1 MKNLLDATQTKR
13 KFCIA
18 GPVDPERHY
27 FIPRRLDWDQLDAL
41 IQDRE
46 YFVLHA
52 PRQSGKTTAIEE
64 YIHHLNGKGPI
75 HALYINIESA
85 QAAREDIKTAL
96 IAILAELKSSLQNQ
110 LKEEVLTLQYIDD
123 ILNKPQLMT
132 LTSLADVL
140 EFWTKASP
148 NPKILFIDEIDALIG
163 DSLLS
168 VLRQIRRGFTKRP
181 HGFPQSICLIGLRDV
196 RDYRVWSKEMGQ
208 NVSTS
213 SPFNVKAIS
222 LSLANFTLDQVKALS
237 LQHSE
242 ETGQPFTDDAV
253 VYVYELTQG
262 QPWLVNALFNQACF
276 VDVIDRSIPI
286 TMGIIEKAKNALIA
300 RRDTHIDSLV
310 DKLYEPRVRNVIDAI
325 INGSVI
331 KPKFTDDD
339 IQYAIDLG
347 LVSSKAAN
355 LQIANPIYQEIIP
368 AVLAWKFQMSIVE
381 ESKTFLKSDGSLDMN
396 NLLDAFTQFFRE
408 NSQGWLEDFQ
418 YKESAPHILMLAFLQ
433 RVINGGGYIHRE
445 YALGTKR
452 VDLLVRWKTQ
462 IFVIELKIKYG
473 DETLKK
479 GLEQTAQYMDT
490 AGASEG
496 FLIIFDRNPAKSWE
510 EKISKETILVGSK
523 PIVVFRM

>member
-1 MKNLLDATQTKR
+1 MK

-27 FIPRRLDWDQLDAL
+27 FIPRRLDWEQLDTL
-41 IQDRE
+41 IADRE

-64 YIHHLNGKGPI
+64 YIRHLNGKGPYS
-75 HALYINIESA
+75 ALYINVESA
-85 QAAREDIKTAL
+85 QAAREDVKMAL
-96 IAILAELKSSLQNQ
+96 IAILAELKTSLQNQ
-110 LKEEVLTLQYIDD
+110 QKEEKVTIQFIDD
-123 ILNKPQLMT
+123 IMNKPHTVT
-132 LTSLADVL
+132 LTTLADVL
-140 EFWTKASP
+140 EFWSKASAR
-148 NPKILFIDEIDALIG
+148 PKVLFMDEIDALIS

-181 HGFPQSICLIGLRDV
+181 QAFPQSICLIGLRDV
-196 RDYRVWSKEMGQ
+196 RDYRVWSKEMGHSI
-208 NVSTS
+208 STS

-222 LSLANFTLDQVKALS
+222 LTLANFTLDQVKALYQ
-237 LQHSE
+237 QHTK
-242 ETGQPFTDDAV
+242 ETGQVFTDEASI
-253 VYVYELTQG
+253 YAYELTQG
-262 QPWLVNALFNQACF
+262 QPWLVNALANQACF
-276 VDVIDRSIPI
+276 VDTLDRKLPI
-286 TMGIIEKAKNALIA
+286 TKEVIERAKDALIT

-310 DKLYEPRVRNVIDAI
+310 DKLYEPRVRHVIDAI

-339 IQYAIDLG
+339 IQYTIDLG

-381 ESKTFLKSDGSLDMN
+381 ESRSYLKSDGTLDISK
-396 NLLDAFTQFFRE
+396 LLDAFTQFFRE
-408 NSQGWLEDFQ
+408 NSQAWLEDFQ

-433 RVINGGGYIHRE
+433 RIINGGGYIHRE

-452 VDLLVRWKTQ
+452 VDLLVRWKKQTF
-462 IFVIELKIKYG
+462 IIELKIKYSE
-473 DETLKK
+473 DTLEK
-479 GLEQTAQYMDT
+479 GLRQTAQYMDT

-496 FLIIFDRNPAKSWE
+496 YLVIFDRDPTKSWE
-510 EKISKETILVGSK
+510 EKISKKNVTFESK
-523 PIVVFRM
+523 SIGVWLM

>member
-1 MKNLLDATQTKR
+1 MKKPLDETLK

-27 FIPRRLDWDQLDAL
+27 FIPRRLDWDQMDSL
-41 IQDRE
+41 IHDRE

-64 YIHHLNGKGPI
+64 YIHHLNGNGAYR
-75 HALYINIESA
+75 ALYINVESA
-85 QAAREDIKTAL
+85 QAAREDIKMAL
-96 IAILAELKSSLQNQ
+96 IAILAELKTSLQDQ
-110 LKEEVLTLQYIDD
+110 LQEETLTIQFIDD
-123 ILNKPQLMT
+123 IITRPYLVT
-132 LTSLADVL
+132 LTTLADVL
-140 EFWTKASP
+140 EFWARASLKP
-148 NPKILFIDEIDALIG
+148 TILFIDEIDALIS

-196 RDYRVWSKEMGQ
+196 RDYRVWSKELGQ
-208 NVSTS
+208 PISTS
-213 SPFNVKAIS
+213 SPFNIKAIS
-222 LSLANFTLDQVKALS
+222 LTLANFSLDQVSALYR
-237 LQHSE
+237 QHTE
-242 ETGQPFTDDAV
+242 ETGQRFTEEAIL
-253 VYVYELTQG
+253 YAYNLTQG
-262 QPWLVNALFNQACF
+262 QPWLVNALANQACF
-276 VDVIDRSIPI
+276 VDVIDRALPI
-286 TMGIIEKAKNALIA
+286 TNEVLEKAKDALIA

-339 IQYAIDLG
+339 IQYTIDLG
-347 LVSSKAAN
+347 LVSSKAAH

-381 ESKTFLKSDGSLDMN
+381 EARSYLRSDGSLDMSK
-396 NLLDAFTQFFRE
+396 LLDAFTQFFRE
-408 NSQGWLEDFQ
+408 NSQAWLEDFQ

-433 RVINGGGYIHRE
+433 RIINGGGYIHRE

-452 VDLLVRWKTQ
+452 VDLLVRWKHQTF
-462 IFVIELKIKYG
+462 IIELKIKYG
-473 DETLKK
+473 EDALKK

-490 AGASEG
+490 TGASEG
-496 FLIIFDRNPAKSWE
+496 FLVIFDRDPTRSWE
-510 EKISKETILVGSK
+510 EKISKETISLGSK
-523 PIVVFRM
+523 SIEVRRL